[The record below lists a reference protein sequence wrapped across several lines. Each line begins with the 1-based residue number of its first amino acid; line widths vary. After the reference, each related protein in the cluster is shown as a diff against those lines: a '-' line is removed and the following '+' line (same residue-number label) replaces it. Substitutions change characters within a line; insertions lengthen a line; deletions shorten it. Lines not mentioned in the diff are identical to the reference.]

1 MKGGCCSNRAE
12 SLPLNTTTKSLV
24 LMNYFRNVKN
34 SKEACRDNSSP
45 LLTMMKMCFTAAGNR
60 WPNYVA
66 VNFYK
71 VKFLYHFENH
81 FLNIITSIISYIF
94 NETSREVTV
103 VELLKH

>member
-1 MKGGCCSNRAE
+1 MGLIIYSSFDIVDGHDGMKRGSCSNRAE

-45 LLTMMKMCFTAAGNR
+45 LLTMMNMCFTAAGNR

-66 VNFYK
+66 VDFYK
-71 VKFLYHFENH
+71 VNFENH
-81 FLNIITSIISYIF
+81 FLN
-94 NETSREVTV
+94 
-103 VELLKH
+103 